1 MNLFS
6 LRIEKI
12 YANTIFLCI
21 GGTVMTVKELLTL
34 SDLPSLNS
42 SPESI
47 RSAFKSK
54 FDNVIPAGI
63 SVNNET
69 SLNAVEPAITERYSQ
84 YCYKTLGKFSFTK
97 GSIASP
103 TSVIVGKNV
112 VINYGDEITT
122 VTLELQ
128 GSWKNEQTWSSES
141 VTGLPF
147 SSKFTIE
154 GVFESGAEF
163 SVSTTV
169 GESRTESESKT
180 ASTSIEV
187 TVPPKSKRKVFM
199 IGTLKKEFV
208 HFSAPISVNGLFGAN
223 FPEKVKNHYYW
234 FLDASNA
241 LNTTSG
247 KIVGTIKRSSVFNIH
262 TEIGQTE
269 PLTPEELKQ
278 FKVLTR

>member
-1 MNLFS
+1 
-6 LRIEKI
+6 
-12 YANTIFLCI
+12 
-21 GGTVMTVKELLTL
+21 MTVKELLTL

-112 VINYGDEITT
+112 VINYGDEVTT

-128 GSWKNEQTWSSES
+128 GSWQNEQTWSSES

-154 GVFESGAEF
+154 GTFESGTEF

-169 GESRTESESKT
+169 GESTTESQSKT

-199 IGTLKKEFV
+199 VGTLKKEFAN
-208 HFSAPISVNGLFGAN
+208 FSAPISVNGLFGAN
-223 FPEKVKNHYYW
+223 FPEKVRNHYYW

-241 LNTTSG
+241 LHTTSG
-247 KIVGTIKRSSVFNIH
+247 KIIGTIKKSSVFNVH